1 MPSRISAPGRYK
13 RNSEGE
19 GGLACTTCG
28 VAGSI
33 IPRSVQQDWDQGMG
47 LAPYFFIRISVLKQ
61 HRINGLDP
69 RSLGF
74 RKMDNTGV
82 PCRKDAR

>member
-13 RNSEGE
+13 RNSEEE
-19 GGLACTTCG
+19 GGLAYTTYG

-33 IPRSVQQDWDQGMG
+33 ILRSVQQDWDQGMG
-47 LAPYFFIRISVLKQ
+47 LAPYLFIGISVLKQ

-74 RKMDNTGV
+74 RKMDDTGV